1 MASVIIYSGIGVFN
15 PSGTLI
21 AQGSQQIK
29 FTGSVSVG
37 IVADQTV
44 VNIGGGGS
52 VTGDPNTLAFFDGTG
67 TIADTLGARFLTTRT
82 LGFHATLTPFPANL
96 VFSDSLI
103 FGSLN
108 AGGSSAVLGATA
120 NNVFSNGVS
129 ICTFGASGSLR
140 NSSILGTSHT
150 LSPSDIWSNILV
162 SGNLNTISLGLG
174 AQPNSLVILGKS
186 NSFSP
191 TTLGNGANS
200 IIGNSNSVITWA
212 PNELKVIGSNNATNV
227 VNTGYVGDGNH
238 LIVGYQNTFLA
249 TDRALYSSAIFGINN
264 LIKNNTGSGA
274 TSGILSVIGYG
285 NTLDARGNTDLHI
298 FGSNNYLDALGT
310 GINKSTCFGSNNYIQ
325 IRGGGSVSEKNTL
338 IGYQHYIDAAKVTN
352 SSISG
357 GLFYNGSNAVSFDK
371 LTSHGY
377 NNQVTNTNNLSES
390 VILGNDNLIAGA
402 ATFASGIFLC
412 GIGLQAASFTNVSVL
427 GRYNDVSD
435 TSYNMVFGAGSSGST
450 FNAFGV
456 KANNKSVDLKIT
468 NIRPSAGIVA
478 ANNLTVNASLV
489 ELTASYTINNFDL
502 GINDGQILTIRQLDA
517 STSTINPNAN
527 VLTPG
532 TLPISLTENSAATFI
547 WSNTKSAWT
556 LTSLV
561 LY

>member
-435 TSYNMVFGAGSSGST
+435 TSYNMVFGTGFSGSP

-456 KANNKSVDLKIT
+456 KSNNNSVDLKIT
-468 NIRPSAGIVA
+468 NIRPSTGIVT

>member
-15 PSGTLI
+15 PGGTLI

-82 LGFHATLTPFPANL
+82 LGFHATLTPFPTNL

-140 NSSILGTSHT
+140 NSTILGTSHT
-150 LSPSDIWSNILV
+150 LSPFDIWSNILV

-191 TTLGNGANS
+191 TVLGNGANS

-310 GINKSTCFGSNNYIQ
+310 GINKSLCFGSSNYIQ
-325 IRGGGSVSEKNTL
+325 IRGGGSVSEKNTFV
-338 IGYQHYIDAAKVTN
+338 GYQHYIDAAKVTN

-357 GLFYNGSNAVSFDK
+357 GLFYNGSNAISFDK

-402 ATFASGIFLC
+402 AAYASGIFLC

>member
-15 PSGTLI
+15 PGGTLI

-82 LGFHATLTPFPANL
+82 LGFHATLTPFPTNL

-191 TTLGNGANS
+191 TVLGNGANS

-310 GINKSTCFGSNNYIQ
+310 GINKSLCFGSSNYIQ
-325 IRGGGSVSEKNTL
+325 IRGGGSVSEKNTFV
-338 IGYQHYIDAAKVTN
+338 GYQHYIDAAKVTN

-357 GLFYNGSNAVSFDK
+357 GLFYNGSNAVSFDR

-377 NNQVTNTNNLSES
+377 NNQVTNTNNLSVS

-402 ATFASGIFLC
+402 ATYASGIFLC

-435 TSYNMVFGAGSSGST
+435 TSYNMVFGTGFSGSP

-456 KANNKSVDLKIT
+456 KSNNNSVDLKIT
-468 NIRPSAGIVA
+468 NIRPSTGVVA

-517 STSTINPNAN
+517 STSTINPNTN

>member
-15 PSGTLI
+15 PGGTLI

-325 IRGGGSVSEKNTL
+325 IRGGGSVSEKNTFV
-338 IGYQHYIDAAKVTN
+338 GYQHYIDAAKVTN

-357 GLFYNGSNAVSFDK
+357 GLFYNGSNAVSFDR

-377 NNQVTNTNNLSES
+377 NNQVTNTNNLSVS

-402 ATFASGIFLC
+402 ATYASGIFLC

-435 TSYNMVFGAGSSGST
+435 TSYNMVFGTGFSGSP

-456 KANNKSVDLKIT
+456 KSNNNSVDLKIT
-468 NIRPSAGIVA
+468 NIRPSTGVVA

-517 STSTINPNAN
+517 STSTINPNTN